1 MKSTMAQ
8 EIPIEELQA
17 GVRAVTWQRGVAS
30 ALVLLGSLLLAKLAG
45 HLLRWAFRKQ
55 ARGPAFAFSK
65 LLTYAVTFAGAVAA
79 LGSLGIP
86 LSSLLLTS
94 GALLVGVGFSLQHV
108 VRDLVAGV
116 VILVEQS
123 IRKNDFVS
131 FGNTTG
137 TVQEVGLRATQLV
150 TRDGTALVV
159 PNHLLV
165 TTEVTNHSHPVRRSR
180 LSVEVPVDVDESADE
195 VREAIAQAAE
205 RHPEVLADPPPAV
218 VLAAIEQW
226 GFRFVLVAWVEEA
239 VAILRVASDLRFA
252 VARVFAAR
260 GIRFPVTAIS
270 VSPPGRSAVE
280 IDGEARPEP

>member
-1 MKSTMAQ
+1 MNRMAQ

-17 GVRAVTWQRGVAS
+17 GVRAVTWQRGLLA
-30 ALVLLGSLLLAKLAG
+30 AGVLLGSLLLAKLTS
-45 HLLRWAFRKQ
+45 HIVRWAFSKQ
-55 ARGPAFAFSK
+55 ARGAAFAFGK
-65 LLTYAVTFAGAVAA
+65 LLSYAVVFAGAVAA

-94 GALLVGVGFSLQHV
+94 GALLVGIGFSLQHV
-108 VRDLVAGV
+108 VRDVVAGV

-131 FGNTTG
+131 FGTTTG

-180 LSVEVPVDVDESADE
+180 LSVEVPVDVGESADD
-195 VREAIAQAAE
+195 VREAIARAAE

-218 VLAAIEQW
+218 QLAAIEQW
-226 GFRFVLVAWVEEA
+226 GFRFVLVAWVAEA
-239 VAILRVASDLRFA
+239 MATLRVASELRFA
-252 VARVFAAR
+252 IARIFAAR
-260 GIRFPVTAIS
+260 GVRFPITAIS
-270 VSPPGRSAVE
+270 VSPPGPSGEEA
-280 IDGEARPEP
+280 DGEARPDP